1 MELDSSLLLTSV
13 AWRCNAL
20 FQLVECTE
28 AEQAQRTE
36 LMKCNPLRYCINHP
50 MINDA
55 LVVVILLSRYAIIL
69 NNGEA
74 PVDQPIPG
82 R

>member
-1 MELDSSLLLTSV
+1 MELDSSLLTSV

-36 LMKCNPLRYCINHP
+36 LMKCNSLCYCINHP
-50 MINDA
+50 MLNECFRGRDI
-55 LVVVILLSRYAIIL
+55 AIS
-69 NNGEA
+69 
-74 PVDQPIPG
+74 
-82 R
+82 